1 MHGKKSIVSP
11 GTFNRRNTKTGMTL
25 RQAAQILRKYNTWRR
40 EKHAPCDP
48 PCTAKDI
55 GIAIDMAAD
64 LIENSIA
71 RSNIESIIKAV
82 TRETGVTDD
91 EMCNRGRQ
99 REYSEARAIVSY
111 LAYKFTPM
119 TLTAIGNRLGR
130 DHATAI
136 YYNKT
141 VSGWLNNKFLN
152 ERGRNIVVKL
162 INEIKD
168 ERQS

>member
-1 MHGKKSIVSP
+1 
-11 GTFNRRNTKTGMTL
+11 MTL
-25 RQAAQILRKYNTWRR
+25 RQAAQILRKYNAWRR
-40 EKHAPCDP
+40 EDHEPCGP
-48 PCTAKDI
+48 PYSAKDI

-64 LIENSIA
+64 MIENSIA

-136 YYNKT
+136 YYNKM
-141 VSGWLNNKFLN
+141 VSAWLKNKYLN
-152 ERGRNIVVKL
+152 ERGVKIVTKL
-162 INEIKD
+162 IDELKD
-168 ERQS
+168 SNNL